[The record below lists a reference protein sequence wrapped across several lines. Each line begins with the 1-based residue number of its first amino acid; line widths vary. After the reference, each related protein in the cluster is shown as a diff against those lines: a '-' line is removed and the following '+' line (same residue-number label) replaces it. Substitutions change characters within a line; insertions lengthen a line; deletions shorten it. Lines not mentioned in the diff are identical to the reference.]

1 MKNIPAALLTALESG
16 QVATL
21 ITVTLTNGTVYGY
34 TDHDAPLT
42 VNGQLYVP
50 IAGQSVLKMNLT
62 SDASVSTQDVVAAWT
77 PVISEQALLE
87 GLYDFAAVEFAL
99 CAWGTAQAS
108 YSQTVL
114 ADKPVAFWMLN
125 ETSGT
130 VAADSSGNG
139 YNGTYTGGFTLGQPG
154 IPAGGNGVKFDGST
168 GYVVAPL
175 VTTATASATLE
186 AWVNFDNQSALH
198 GPFVELGT
206 ATLSG
211 GGNGYSMGCGNG
223 AYDIASNDF
232 ISLYESKSWNTP
244 ASAVPIPTAGWHH
257 CVIVIGANSQ
267 TTYYLDGI
275 QVGTNSN
282 SVIIAP
288 TGNSYL
294 ATDYLGNSDRYFGG
308 LLSNC
313 AVYNTAL
320 SAARIQAHYN
330 AGMGLLQSDASSLG
344 SVTVFGGRIGRVS
357 YIDKAFTAQAF
368 SNMWSLS
375 QNIGIEFTANC
386 RHKFGAT
393 QDPQGVGG
401 CFYNASGQVYQG
413 AIVGEIINEVEFY
426 VGMNSAT
433 PATPNSPNAPSLSAT
448 PVFPST
454 SGGTQYLAPTEG
466 TPYAYSVSA
475 IVDGVESPSSPIS
488 VIYTTLSIQGLPTF
502 WQSLFQAV
510 LPGNAVGST
519 ITVSWNAVADAT
531 AYNIYG
537 RDSQTLL
544 ATVTG
549 TSWTDNGSA
558 SGGTI
563 NPPYGDFFSNG
574 FLTMTS
580 GQANGLSREVKFC
593 HSGKL
598 QLWLPFER
606 PVAVG
611 DTFNVQVGC
620 IKTTSACQ
628 YKFNNLLNFGG
639 FPGIRPQVL
648 YTTPTTGTGSAVKK

>member
-99 CAWGTAQAS
+99 CSW
-108 YSQTVL
+108 
-114 ADKPVAFWMLN
+114 
-125 ETSGT
+125 
-130 VAADSSGNG
+130 SS
-139 YNGTYTGGFTLGQPG
+139 
-154 IPAGGNGVKFDGST
+154 PA
-168 GYVVAPL
+168 
-175 VTTATASATLE
+175 
-186 AWVNFDNQSALH
+186 
-198 GPFVELGT
+198 
-206 ATLSG
+206 
-211 GGNGYSMGCGNG
+211 
-223 AYDIASNDF
+223 
-232 ISLYESKSWNTP
+232 
-244 ASAVPIPTAGWHH
+244 
-257 CVIVIGANSQ
+257 
-267 TTYYLDGI
+267 
-275 QVGTNSN
+275 
-282 SVIIAP
+282 
-288 TGNSYL
+288 
-294 ATDYLGNSDRYFGG
+294 
-308 LLSNC
+308 
-313 AVYNTAL
+313 
-320 SAARIQAHYN
+320 
-330 AGMGLLQSDASSLG
+330 LG

-433 PATPNSPNAPSLSAT
+433 PGTPNSPNAPSLSAT

-454 SGGTQYLAPTEG
+454 SGGVQYLAPTEG

-519 ITVSWNAVADAT
+519 ITVSWNAVAGAT
-531 AYNIYG
+531 AYNVYG

-611 DTFNVQVGC
+611 DTFNITVGC
-620 IKTTSACQ
+620 IKTAPACQ
-628 YKFNNLLNFGG
+628 YKFNNLVNFGG
-639 FPGIRPQVL
+639 FPGIKPQVL
-648 YTTPTTGTGSAVKK
+648 YTTPQTGTGSAVKK